1 MEKNN
6 TEKLLYTIRRALI
19 GGLIVLLVILF
30 VLIMLDLWNDIKT
43 QKAEAEAIELI
54 RQDIASEYGFDVV
67 LWLDVEKVENL
78 DGRSD
83 FLIVTC
89 LVDDGELREYR
100 FACEIASAVDGE
112 IDVDTWRIKEG
123 E

>member
-1 MEKNN
+1 MKKIEN
-6 TEKLLYTIRRALI
+6 IVFALI
-19 GGLIVLLVILF
+19 MAILLSVFVMRYIDIVKET
-30 VLIMLDLWNDIKT
+30 KT
-43 QKAEAEAIELI
+43 QNDEAEAIELVK
-54 RQDIASEYGFDVV
+54 QDIANEYGFDVV

-89 LVDDGELREYR
+89 LVDEGELREYR

>member
-1 MEKNN
+1 MILTRKDF
-6 TEKLLYTIRRALI
+6 KLIAQFFGVIIFILVLM
-19 GGLIVLLVILF
+19 IVVVLTKIYCDRKDEEAQMRPILLAQE
-30 VLIMLDLWNDIKT
+30 DIIT
-43 QKAEAEAIELI
+43 
-54 RQDIASEYGFDVV
+54 EYGFDTV
-67 LWLDVEKVENL
+67 LWLDAEKVENL

-89 LVDDGELREYR
+89 LVDEGELREYR